1 MTEYKDLP
9 MREGR
14 PYITS
19 PEQIPTNFES
29 EVEEE
34 EFWETA
40 YFADGVLEK
49 SQEIDDE
56 VDIVLGVERLS
67 PLESLIQE
75 CMRILAE
82 SRPASSDLASHSSS
96 QILTH
101 LALERHAENFSFHYL
116 ELGQPTQHQTAI
128 VYLGEFQ
135 EFRQVRLFQDEYRV
149 VQVENLIAAQ
159 MAKTEK
165 QSGGSSNW

>member
-14 PYITS
+14 PYITL
-19 PEQIPTNFES
+19 PEQIPTDFES
-29 EVEEE
+29 EAEEE

-49 SQEIDDE
+49 SQEVDDE
-56 VDIVLGVERLS
+56 VDRVLGIERLS

-82 SRPASSDLASHSSS
+82 SRSAPLDLALHSSF
-96 QILTH
+96 QVLTH
-101 LALERHAENFSFHYL
+101 LALKRHTENPLFQHL

-135 EFRQVRLFQDEYRV
+135 EFGQIRLFRDEYRV
-149 VQVENLIAAQ
+149 VQIENLVAAQ

-165 QSGGSSNW
+165 QSGGSPNW